1 MINVEHDE
9 EREDEMDQETCL
21 SISEFIG
28 VLSNPYR
35 VKILCALFAGEKSVS
50 EIAQAVALPP
60 AHVSSHLRVL
70 YDRGYLD
77 RRREWKQV
85 FYSLRL
91 PQVQKFLE
99 LASELAGRNSGSSP
113 TLPH

>member
-1 MINVEHDE
+1 MNE
-9 EREDEMDQETCL
+9 ETCL
-21 SISEFIG
+21 LISEFIS

-35 VKILCALFAGEKSVS
+35 VRILCTLFDGEKKVSDIAGEV
-50 EIAQAVALPP
+50 ELAP

-91 PQVQKFLE
+91 PQVKEFLNMAFA
-99 LASELAGRNSGSSP
+99 LADRNPGASP
-113 TLPH
+113 LLSR

>member
-1 MINVEHDE
+1 MNE
-9 EREDEMDQETCL
+9 ETCL

-35 VKILCALFAGEKSVS
+35 VNILCTLFAGEKNVT
-50 EIAQAVALPP
+50 EIAQTVGLPP
-60 AHVSSHLRVL
+60 AHVSSHLRIL

-77 RRREWKQV
+77 RRHEWKQV

-91 PQVQKFLE
+91 PQVQEFLE
-99 LASELAGRNSGSSP
+99 LASELAGNSP
-113 TLPH
+113 TSFPIVSP

>member
-1 MINVEHDE
+1 MN
-9 EREDEMDQETCL
+9 QETCL
-21 SISEFIG
+21 SISEFIA

-35 VKILCALFAGEKSVS
+35 VRILCTLFVGEKNVTD
-50 EIAQAVALPP
+50 IAHEVGLPP

-70 YDRGYLD
+70 YDRGYLE

-91 PQVQKFLE
+91 PQVEEFLKLAAE
-99 LASELAGRNSGSSP
+99 LANSNPGSPQFFSR
-113 TLPH
+113 

>member
-1 MINVEHDE
+1 MNE
-9 EREDEMDQETCL
+9 ETCL
-21 SISEFIG
+21 LMSEFIG

-35 VKILCALFAGEKSVS
+35 VKILCALFAGEKNVS
-50 EIAQAVALPP
+50 EIAQAVDLPP

-77 RRREWKQV
+77 RRHEWKQV

-91 PQVQKFLE
+91 PQVQKFLK
-99 LASELAGRNSGSSP
+99 LASQLAGRDSGSSP
-113 TLPH
+113 ILPH

>member
-1 MINVEHDE
+1 
-9 EREDEMDQETCL
+9 MDQETCL
-21 SISEFIG
+21 SISEFIS

-35 VKILCALFAGEKSVS
+35 VRILCALFDGEKNVS
-50 EIAQAVALPP
+50 DIARQVGLPP

-70 YDRGYLD
+70 YDRGYLE

-91 PQVQKFLE
+91 PQVQEFLK
-99 LASELAGRNSGSSP
+99 LAFDLARDDSTSSP
-113 TLPH
+113 IVPH

>member
-1 MINVEHDE
+1 
-9 EREDEMDQETCL
+9 MDQETCML
-21 SISEFIG
+21 MSEFIA

-35 VKILCALFAGEKSVS
+35 VRILCALFAGEKNVS
-50 EIAQAVALPP
+50 EIAKESGLPP

-70 YDRGYLD
+70 YDRGYLT

-91 PQVQKFLE
+91 PQVQEFIEMASK
-99 LASELAGRNSGSSP
+99 LASHDRGSSP
-113 TLPH
+113 TVSH

>member
-1 MINVEHDE
+1 MN
-9 EREDEMDQETCL
+9 QETCL
-21 SISEFIG
+21 SISEFIA

-35 VKILCALFAGEKSVS
+35 VRILCALFAGEKNVS
-50 EIAQAVALPP
+50 DLAREVGLPP

-70 YDRGYLD
+70 YDRGYLE

-99 LASELAGRNSGSSP
+99 LASQLAGRDSGSSP
-113 TLPH
+113 ILPH

>member
-1 MINVEHDE
+1 MNE
-9 EREDEMDQETCL
+9 ETCL

-35 VKILCALFAGEKSVS
+35 VNILCALFAGEKNVT
-50 EIAQAVALPP
+50 EIAQTVGLPP
-60 AHVSSHLRVL
+60 AHVSSHLRIL

-77 RRREWKQV
+77 RRHEWKQV

-91 PQVQKFLE
+91 PQVQEFLE
-99 LASELAGRNSGSSP
+99 LASELAGNSP
-113 TLPH
+113 TSFPIVSP

>member
-1 MINVEHDE
+1 MNE
-9 EREDEMDQETCL
+9 ETCL
-21 SISEFIG
+21 LTSEFIA

-35 VKILCALFAGEKSVS
+35 VRILCALFSGEKNVS
-50 EIAQAVALPP
+50 DISQEVNLPP

-70 YDRGYLD
+70 YDRGYLA

-91 PQVQKFLE
+91 PQVQEFLE
-99 LASELAGRNSGSSP
+99 LAFELAGNTSTQSSP
-113 TLPH
+113 TYQLMPRSQE

>member
-1 MINVEHDE
+1 MNE
-9 EREDEMDQETCL
+9 ETCL
-21 SISEFIG
+21 LISEFIG

-35 VKILCALFAGEKSVS
+35 VNILCALFAGEKNVS
-50 EIAQAVALPP
+50 DIAKEVGLPP
-60 AHVSSHLRVL
+60 AHVSSHLRIL

-91 PQVQKFLE
+91 PQVQEFLK
-99 LASELAGRNSGSSP
+99 LASELAERDSGSSP
-113 TLPH
+113 IPPH

>member
-1 MINVEHDE
+1 MNVEHDE
-9 EREDEMDQETCL
+9 EQGDAMNQETCL
-21 SISEFIG
+21 SISEFIS

-35 VKILCALFAGEKSVS
+35 VSILCTLFSGEKNVS
-50 EIAQAVALPP
+50 DIAQEVGLPS

-77 RRREWKQV
+77 RRHEWKQV

-91 PQVQKFLE
+91 PQVQKFLK
-99 LASELAGRNSGSSP
+99 LASQLAGRDSGSSP
-113 TLPH
+113 ILPH

>member
-1 MINVEHDE
+1 MMAIQREN
-9 EREDEMDQETCL
+9 ERGDEMDQETCL

-35 VKILCALFAGEKSVS
+35 VKILCALFAGEKNVS
-50 EIAQAVALPP
+50 EIAQAVDLPP

-77 RRREWKQV
+77 RRHEWKQV